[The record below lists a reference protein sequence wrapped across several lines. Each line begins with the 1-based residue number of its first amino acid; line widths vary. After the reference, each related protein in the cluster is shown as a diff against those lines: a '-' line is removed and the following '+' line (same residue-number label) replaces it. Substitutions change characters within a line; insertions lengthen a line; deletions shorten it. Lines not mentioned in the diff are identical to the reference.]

1 MSVSTHFTSLD
12 LIAVAADLD
21 QGSGS
26 RVQGG
31 KLRDVRVLVSSMRR
45 SAVGLGHGDFSPF
58 FVGDLAEEL
67 AIDFA
72 QWA

>member
-1 MSVSTHFTSLD
+1 MSTHFTSLD

-21 QGSGS
+21 QSSGS
-26 RVQGG
+26 RIQGG
-31 KLRDVRVLVSSMRR
+31 KFRDVRVLVSSMRR
-45 SAVGLGHGDFSPF
+45 SAVGLGHGDFSSF
-58 FVGDLAEEL
+58 VVGDLAKEL